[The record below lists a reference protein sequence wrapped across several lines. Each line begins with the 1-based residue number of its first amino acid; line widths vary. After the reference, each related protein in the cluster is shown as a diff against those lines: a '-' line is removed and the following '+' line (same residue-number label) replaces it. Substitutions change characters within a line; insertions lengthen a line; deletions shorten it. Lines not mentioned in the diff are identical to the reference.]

1 MKNQAELIRV
11 QGGEFWLAGVG
22 DLWSRDVDE
31 FSTFHP
37 IPAKDVLT
45 RQSWD
50 LMLSGHTHGSQTS
63 VPGLR
68 EHFAPVIDK
77 RFIAGLL
84 RWEEQGR
91 WIHVNR
97 GVGNLMGF
105 RVLCRPELSVLEL
118 V

>member
-1 MKNQAELIRV
+1 MAHNP
-11 QGGEFWLAGVG
+11 
-22 DLWSRDVDE
+22 D
-31 FSTFHP
+31 T
-37 IPAKDVLT
+37 KDVLT